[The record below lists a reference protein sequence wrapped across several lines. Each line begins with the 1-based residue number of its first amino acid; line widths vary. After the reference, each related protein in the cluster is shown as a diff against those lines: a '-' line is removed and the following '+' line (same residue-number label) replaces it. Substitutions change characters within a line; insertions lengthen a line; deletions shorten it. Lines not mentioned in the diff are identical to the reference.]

1 MTDVARYSAT
11 MLAQFSGRELNAVE
25 ELLAKR
31 REAYDENTWFH
42 GGYPGLNFG
51 DVLMPPTT
59 TGYVPMQQML
69 VDLHMVHGDRPNIRQ
84 VRMVRHGAQ
93 NRSQT
98 AHPMG
103 CHRLVAALVKVAGL
117 KTKTKR
123 PWSRSIW
130 IQERCSSDMIRRCR
144 ACLAI

>member
-69 VDLHMVHGDRPNIRQ
+69 VDLHMGISSYADLVDPTYSPDYVYLTHNQ
-84 VRMVRHGAQ
+84 VLAKDHAAAWSGWNYV
-93 NRSQT
+93 QT
-98 AHPMG
+98 GKWEKGRVYHCCPQ
-103 CHRLVAALVKVAGL
+103 GL
-117 KTKTKR
+117 IIPYFRK
-123 PWSRSIW
+123 
-130 IQERCSSDMIRRCR
+130 
-144 ACLAI
+144 